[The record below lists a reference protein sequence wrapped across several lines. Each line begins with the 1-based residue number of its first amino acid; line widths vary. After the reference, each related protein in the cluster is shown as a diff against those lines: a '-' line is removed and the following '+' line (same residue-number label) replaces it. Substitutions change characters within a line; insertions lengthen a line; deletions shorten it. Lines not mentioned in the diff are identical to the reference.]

1 MSVFKA
7 NICKSPLQ
15 NSFLKTNSTAA
26 PLRCVHSLRSGGN
39 LKSILQSGPSEVH
52 SSVRSFWSPFF
63 SQVLLKSILL
73 SGPSE
78 VHSSIRSLQVST
90 CLYRSPVKADG
101 GRSQIQSFWSSE
113 PAGRSL
119 WPAVWGRPSS
129 GAVWGRDEESQ
140 DGAPEDAG
148 PELAG
153 CHPGSVRPASRSS
166 ARDGLEQRET
176 IFSIHFLLKIFY
188 WHVNITNDWFTS
200 SAKCALSYDKQAF
213 DLF

>member
-52 SSVRSFWSPFF
+52 SSV
-63 SQVLLKSILL
+63 
-73 SGPSE
+73 
-78 VHSSIRSLQVST
+78 RSLQVST